1 MTAPTA
7 AAITPTPPITLRY
20 AFPQSSTAMSQSSIN
35 TATGATGICTLTHQG
50 RAFRFRTNPN
60 EFNWDY
66 TLNKRVDQTYGGRV
80 VQLLGC
86 KIDNFSFKIDCGA
99 GGWNYAYTVT
109 NFLKD
114 VMVDQRNGIPATFE
128 YTTRGWKFSCY
139 VVSVPFNDAVE
150 EVLRTLE
157 IDLKVQEDVS
167 GVMSNASLW
176 AELQSL
182 KDGINFQR
190 SKYNDPQKQGGAA
203 NQPSPDQQFG
213 GITAVEGAIQ
223 GAASI
228 LGYGAG
234 AGAGSFLPDA
244 VGLNPGAL
252 NTNTAGQGNTAIPGV
267 GG

>member
-1 MTAPTA
+1 MTTPSG
-7 AAITPTPPITLRY
+7 AAITTSPPVTLRY
-20 AFPQSSTAMSQSSIN
+20 AFPQSAAAMSQSSIN
-35 TATGATGICTLTHQG
+35 TGASGICTLTHQG

-66 TLNKRVDQTYGGRV
+66 TLNKRIDQTYGGRV

-99 GGWNYAYTVT
+99 GGWNYAYSVT

-114 VMVDQRNGIPATFE
+114 VMIDQRNGVPATFE
-128 YTTRGWKFSCY
+128 YTTRGWKFNCY

-167 GVMSNASLW
+167 GVMSSASLW

-182 KDGINFQR
+182 QDGINFQR
-190 SKYNDPQKQGGAA
+190 SKYNDPRLQGGSA
-203 NQPSPDQQFG
+203 NQPSPDQQFSG
-213 GITAVEGAIQ
+213 VTAVQEAIA

-228 LGYGAG
+228 LGYGAATG
-234 AGAGSFLPDA
+234 AGMFIPDA
-244 VGLNPGAL
+244 GGLSPSTL
-252 NTNTAGQGNTAIPGV
+252 NTAGQGNTAGSSIPGV
-267 GG
+267 ANG